1 MYGLIE
7 PMIQYL
13 MIFLKAASVAKLE
26 KLTQMAKTYEKKIK
40 KNFDQIVFNPF
51 VSGPFSGET
60 FPSFNTICM

>member
-26 KLTQMAKTYEKKIK
+26 KLTQMAKTYEKKNK
-40 KNFDQIVFNPF
+40 EKL
-51 VSGPFSGET
+51 
-60 FPSFNTICM
+60 